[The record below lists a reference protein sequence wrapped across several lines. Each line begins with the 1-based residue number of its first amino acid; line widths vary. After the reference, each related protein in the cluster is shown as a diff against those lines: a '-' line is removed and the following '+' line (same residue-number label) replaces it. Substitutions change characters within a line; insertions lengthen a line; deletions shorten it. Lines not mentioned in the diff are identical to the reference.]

1 MVYKPPLRA
10 SSYHFLILFEK
21 VMTLKHLLIFQLI
34 VVYAQAAVFLHP
46 GYSWVSLKKACFFK
60 INTLLV
66 NETFIFANY

>member
-1 MVYKPPLRA
+1 
-10 SSYHFLILFEK
+10 
-21 VMTLKHLLIFQLI
+21 MTLKHLLIFQLI

-46 GYSWVSLKKACFFK
+46 GYSWVSLKKACFFE